1 MCIRYVYHPV
11 ANLTE
16 TWMWRLFPCF
26 ETPRFTGACL
36 RRGRCG
42 WWVSLVGTSKHD
54 LGRNC
59 QAMYE
64 LGIASGML
72 LSALLNLLLQAIG
85 GCFTH
90 WSFPLRG
97 SMWLKVKTLQKTIWW
112 MPPSRR
118 RIKPLWW
125 THHHLESSCFFILY
139 HCLSH
144 LLKFTLQFWRVLK
157 IPQKQ
162 PFYGTNV
169 TSVEGVLGVYGT
181 ES

>member
-1 MCIRYVYHPV
+1 M
-11 ANLTE
+11 
-16 TWMWRLFPCF
+16 
-26 ETPRFTGACL
+26 
-36 RRGRCG
+36 
-42 WWVSLVGTSKHD
+42 VGTSKHD

-97 SMWLKVKTLQKTIWW
+97 SMWLKVKTLQKIIWW

-118 RIKPLWW
+118 RNQTTLVNSSPFGIIMFFHFVSLFEPPLEIH
-125 THHHLESSCFFILY
+125 TSILTG
-139 HCLSH
+139 
-144 LLKFTLQFWRVLK
+144 FED
-157 IPQKQ
+157 P
-162 PFYGTNV
+162 
-169 TSVEGVLGVYGT
+169 T
-181 ES
+181 EATILWYQCDFC